1 MQLDESHP
9 RAVIRRIVIERN
21 NVGSSELISAGLPE
35 TPAQVIT
42 LDQLGDLLPI

>member
-9 RAVIRRIVIERN
+9 RAIIGRIIVAGN

-42 LDQLGDLLPI
+42 LDQLCDLLPI